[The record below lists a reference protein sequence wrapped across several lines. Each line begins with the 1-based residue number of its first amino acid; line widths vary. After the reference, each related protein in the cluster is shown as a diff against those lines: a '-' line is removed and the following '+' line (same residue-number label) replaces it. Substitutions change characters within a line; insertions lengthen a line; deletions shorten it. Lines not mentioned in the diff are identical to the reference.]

1 MKDQTKE
8 GLALRLALFFSIPGF
23 ITFEEYS
30 PLYFKQL
37 GFSSSDIGLTSL
49 SAIIVPSIAVTS
61 IGILAD
67 RLRARKTVLFLCIT
81 ISIPVILAPLL
92 PMVVIEKICKVT
104 TIANASHKIATLT
117 KERSGNNTN
126 NWSILNGVLNSRD
139 AIVNPHVLK
148 LSAMTPIVKNRQSDI
163 SFGNSTVSSI
173 NTSKEIDSTNLFPFW
188 FAFVILVRM
197 VYDILKRT
205 VDTMLKVSVASYVTR
220 IGGNFGAYHCWIDI
234 GAILSVFT
242 AGMLASSCTTY
253 DICGKRDHGYFVTL
267 IVSASFLSFAL
278 GTLPWMTFEYL
289 DYRVINWPEVKGVV
303 FDPHYIVMMA
313 MAYFVGF
320 CHAFPV
326 RWEFWYIDQLSGGPV
341 LMAVDGFTRRLFVL
355 LCFYVSGKF
364 IEKFGELETV
374 AVSLF
379 LYALG
384 FLALSFIRIAWLVLV
399 VDIFYAA
406 GFAFSLS
413 SLVVHFSKA
422 ATKASSATIQ
432 GELGISWRSAG
443 NQLGISLGSAGV
455 QLGISWGSAGQ
466 RGL

>member
-139 AIVNPHVLK
+139 AIVNPQVLK

-242 AGMLASSCTTY
+242 AGMLASCTTY
-253 DICGKRDHGYFVTL
+253 DICGKRDHGYFVLVPCPRNITL
-267 IVSASFLSFAL
+267 DDFRVSRLPRNQLARSERRRLRSPLHRHDGDGVFCRFLSCFPGRL
-278 GTLPWMTFEYL
+278 GVLVHRPTF
-289 DYRVINWPEVKGVV
+289 RWTSFNGRGRFHASP
-303 FDPHYIVMMA
+303 
-313 MAYFVGF
+313 F
-320 CHAFPV
+320 CRP
-326 RWEFWYIDQLSGGPV
+326 L
-341 LMAVDGFTRRLFVL
+341 L
-355 LCFYVSGKF
+355 LCFGEIHREIWRTGNGGFVSVPLRARF
-364 IEKFGELETV
+364 SRV
-374 AVSLF
+374 VVYSNSL
-379 LYALG
+379 AC
-384 FLALSFIRIAWLVLV
+384 
-399 VDIFYAA
+399 
-406 GFAFSLS
+406 
-413 SLVVHFSKA
+413 
-422 ATKASSATIQ
+422 
-432 GELGISWRSAG
+432 
-443 NQLGISLGSAGV
+443 LGSRHLLRSGFCFFP
-455 QLGISWGSAGQ
+455 LLSRGSLLEGCNE
-466 RGL
+466 GLFGNNPR